1 MEEIKSSIAE
11 IVRDIFLEPV
21 QPERDLSFAAD
32 CSAGILDI
40 VEIVVAL
47 ENRFGIEIS
56 DDDVPCITSTG
67 SAADYI
73 FRRLNENDEWLR
85 QE

>member
-1 MEEIKSSIAE
+1 MEEIQSSIAE
-11 IVRDIFLEPV
+11 IVRDVFLEPV
-21 QPERDLSFAAD
+21 QPGRDLSFAAD

-47 ENRFGIEIS
+47 EDRFGIEIT
-56 DDDVPCITSTG
+56 DADVPFITSTG

-73 FRRLNENDEWLR
+73 LRRLKENDEWLR